1 MSNAI
6 WIDSEL
12 HKAVKRHAFNQGIG
26 IGELTEGLLANYLNT
41 APAPSNEESKTV
53 INIVKKPVG
62 APSRKIS
69 SFVRCNDEIKIM
81 QSQAI
86 PDRLPEEEAGIIKIE
101 IEKRGAFFE
110 GMNQQTNILICLA
123 MAKEEG
129 NLLSPDKLDY
139 IAAFNGMPD
148 CIEVKQDN
156 GVYGAGN
163 KLADMILALQPGRM
177 AFDKYAL
184 YYLKTFGD
192 FTIKYLD

>member
-110 GMNQQTNILICLA
+110 GLNQQTTIIISIA

-139 IAAFNGMPD
+139 LLKFDGKSD
-148 CIEVKQDN
+148 CIEVKPDGDAFYPVN
-156 GVYGAGN
+156 ETA
-163 KLADMILALQPGRM
+163 KMLMALQPGREY
-177 AFDKYAL
+177 FDKYFLFYA
-184 YYLKTFGD
+184 KTYGD